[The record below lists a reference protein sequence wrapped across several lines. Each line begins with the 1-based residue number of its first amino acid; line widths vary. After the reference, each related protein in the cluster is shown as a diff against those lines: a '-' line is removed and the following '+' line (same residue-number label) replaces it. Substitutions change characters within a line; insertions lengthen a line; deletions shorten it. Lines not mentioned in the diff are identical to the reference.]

1 MNREKIK
8 VFQKSIRTWYRH
20 HAPNLPWRTT
30 KNPWHV
36 LVSEVMLQ
44 QTQIPRVLK
53 KYPEFLRRFPTPQ
66 ALAKA
71 PWGTVLNSWQGMG
84 YNRRAKYLQNAA
96 HIISTEHHG
105 IVPQGTET
113 LDALPG
119 IGPYS
124 ARAIACFAY
133 NRCEPFIET
142 NIRRTVIHT
151 FFSHKKNIPDVAI
164 LLVLKKIEPRTKNR
178 EWYLALMDYGR
189 DAIKNVPNPNRKS
202 KHYTRQSR
210 FAGSDRYI
218 RGKIIQLLIANGNL
232 PLKRVH
238 QELHEDPHLSK
249 LTAPKTKN
257 ILASL
262 LKENII
268 RQEDHKYSID

>member
-8 VFQKSIRTWYRH
+8 AFQKTVRAWYRH
-20 HAPNLPWRTT
+20 HAPSLPWRTT

-124 ARAIACFAY
+124 ARAIACFAHDK
-133 NRCEPFIET
+133 CEPFIET
-142 NIRRTVIHT
+142 NIRRTIIHI
-151 FFSHKKNIPDVAI
+151 FFPEQKNISDTTI
-164 LLVLKKIEPRTKNR
+164 LAVLENIEPRIKKR
-178 EWYLALMDYGR
+178 DWYLALMDYGR
-189 DAIKNVPNPNRKS
+189 DAIKDIPNPNRKS

-210 FAGSDRYI
+210 FTGSDRYI
-218 RGKIIQLLIANGNL
+218 RGKIIKLLIANPQL
-232 PLKRVH
+232 QLSHIH
-238 QELHEDPHLSK
+238 QRICKDQHLAELTIL
-249 LTAPKTKN
+249 KTKT
-257 ILASL
+257 ILRDL
-262 LKENII
+262 LKDALIT
-268 RQEDHKYSID
+268 QHSQTYSID